1 MTNPHTKRV
10 SSDTYQKAVKY
21 LPEHWVMV
29 LLKKEPL
36 CNPDKPTYLL
46 YSVIAHDS
54 DIISKMKSDVDSKYD
69 DTDLHALGTVTLVLI
84 VTLASIKFAVVSFS
98 VSQLFLVT
106 LLFILTCMHMYV
118 RGEVLRIKRE
128 YAKDIID
135 HLLR

>member
-36 CNPDKPTYLL
+36 SNPDKPTYLL
-46 YSVIAHDS
+46 YSVIAYDS

-84 VTLASIKFAVVSFS
+84 VILSSIKFAVVSFS
-98 VSQLFLVT
+98 ISQLFLVT
-106 LLFILTCMHMYV
+106 LLFILTCMHMHV